1 MAFVALATSQHYM
14 KTKAPAVLQ
23 PSANE
28 SFRFFACTV
37 FLGILLSCAGNA
49 LGRPRPP
56 LPPLPELFVL
66 YHESFDWAYSYGLTN
81 SQVTIAEYG
90 TLRESWSGMALQ
102 RSGTVKP
109 FFVPALDSNERVLVA
124 SHTQSAVRFWL
135 SPDWVGRS
143 LGGSGPG
150 RDAVLCQLVAA
161 DGKEVAVAW
170 SLQVTPDGS
179 TLVLKGAAD
188 AGPVELLRADI
199 AWSATAHCIGL
210 NFGPG
215 GTDLF
220 VDGQWVAQGEG
231 TLALPPR
238 VAGLVFGS
246 AWDGAACAEADLEE
260 IYVFGGPLSE
270 AAMAFH
276 YGAYASQA
284 ALGPISDAE
293 WEAKQEAAALAKAQ
307 REALLASGMMEMLLL
322 GATSQCITNT
332 PVYLTNVLS
341 VLDTNLGWTVTF
353 DIQGGTNG
361 LLYDVFST
369 TNLAGNSITNSQWT
383 WLERG
388 PTCSTYQYTNQPAA
402 LAFYLLGTPQDS
414 DGDGLT
420 DAFEQLVSKTDSGD
434 PDTDGDGLPDGWEI
448 EHGMNPGLDESA
460 QSSARFNYQYD
471 AGGWLRVVSG
481 ARSQSITLDNEG
493 NVLEVP

>member
-1 MAFVALATSQHYM
+1 M
-14 KTKAPAVLQ
+14 KTKASAV
-23 PSANE
+23 PRSSANE
-28 SFRFFACTV
+28 FSRLFACAF
-37 FLGILLSCAGNA
+37 FLVILLSCAGNA

-66 YHESFDWAYSYGLTN
+66 YHENFDWAYSYGLTN
-81 SQVTIAEYG
+81 SQVTIADYG

-102 RSGTVKP
+102 RAGTVKP
-109 FFVPALDSNERVLVA
+109 LVVPALDSEQRVLVA
-124 SHTQSAVRFWL
+124 SHAQSAVRFWL
-135 SPDWVGRS
+135 TPNWASRS
-143 LGGSGPG
+143 IGGPG
-150 RDAVLCQLVAA
+150 PGQDAVLCQLIGAVS
-161 DGKEVAVAW
+161 KEVALAW
-170 SLQVTPDGS
+170 CLQVTPDGS
-179 TLVLKGAAD
+179 TVVLMGAGD

-199 AWSATAHCIGL
+199 AWWATPHCVGL
-210 NFGPG
+210 NFGPD

-231 TLALPPR
+231 TPPLPPS
-238 VAGLVFGS
+238 VAGLVIGS
-246 AWDGAACAEADLEE
+246 AWDGGASAEADLEE

-270 AAMAFH
+270 PAMAFH
-276 YGAYASQA
+276 YGAYERQA

-293 WEAKQEAAALAKAQ
+293 WEAQQEAAALAKAQ
-307 REALLASGMMEMLLL
+307 REALLAEGMMEMLLL
-322 GATSQCITNT
+322 GATSQCISNT

-361 LLYDVFST
+361 LLYDVFAA
-369 TNLAGNSITNSQWT
+369 TNLTGNSITNSQWN

-388 PTCSTYQYTNQPAA
+388 PTCNTYQYTNQPAA
-402 LAFYLLGTPQDS
+402 LAFYVLGTPQDS

-420 DAFEQLVSKTDSGD
+420 DAFEQLVSKTDASD
-434 PDTDGDGLPDGWEI
+434 PDTDVDGLPDGWEL

-460 QSSARFNYQYD
+460 QSSTRFNYQYD

-481 ARSQSITLDNEG
+481 ARNQSITLDNEG